1 MQPDI
6 VTVFLMHL
14 EALRLQRFRSC
25 EDTTVKLQADLTVLV
40 GENSGG
46 KSNIVDAIR
55 LLTLPVSGRRD
66 RYPEIDDL
74 RRGGA
79 EADFR
84 IEGRY
89 SGMSVALRG
98 LLVSAVP
105 DPTEDLAIFGMRHQT
120 ASGSSSHGVTTYW
133 AGKFEEAGPERG
145 STDLIRHVY
154 LPPLR
159 DAQKALGS
167 GSATRIFALLKH
179 FLEDGE
185 KDAFLDHV
193 RRDEDPHRVVQAIN
207 EGIGTALASL
217 TGGVRPQTASLDF
230 AAEDLFDVAR
240 DLRFRLAD
248 AGLDLEEIRTSGLGY
263 ANLLYMA
270 TVVVELTKA
279 RDADLTLFL
288 VEEPEAHLH
297 PQLQMLVLEF
307 LLDQAQKSSALPPVT
322 GRPEGRVQ
330 VIVTT
335 HSPNLTAWVSP
346 KHLVVIRSLKDHAA
360 QPVFHRTVSVPVADL
375 GIKPKALNK
384 VSRYLDVTRSA
395 LLFGSRALLVEGI
408 TEVLLM
414 PVIAKHVVLSGDAD
428 AWQRFQGT
436 VMASIEGVDFKPYVE
451 ILLRPHGEASIADR
465 LVVVTDADPNVPGNR
480 QADLEALAAGFGA
493 GDKLGVYINVRT
505 LEHELFAAGNEKL
518 LKLAFLA
525 LHPKSKQDWTDHVE
539 GAPARERPD
548 AFMDLIAK
556 KRTKKGDLAQ
566 EIACRIAKGAPL
578 VVPNYIR
585 DAIAAVAAP

>member
-1 MQPDI
+1 
-6 VTVFLMHL
+6 MHL
-14 EALRLQRFRSC
+14 GTLTLQRFRSC
-25 EDTTVKLQADLTVLV
+25 EDTTVKFQPDLTVLV

-46 KSNIVDAIR
+46 KSNIVDALR
-55 LLTLPVSGRRD
+55 LLTLPLSGRRD

-74 RRGGA
+74 RRGSA

-84 IEGRY
+84 IEGKY
-89 SGMSVALRG
+89 FGMSVALRG

-120 ASGSSSHGVTTYW
+120 AAGGSSRGRTTYW
-133 AGKFEEAGPERG
+133 AGKFEEAEPESG

-167 GSATRIFALLKH
+167 GSATRIFALLQH

-185 KDAFLDHV
+185 EDAFLDHV
-193 RRDEDPHRVVQAIN
+193 QRDEDPHRVVDAIN
-207 EGIGTALASL
+207 EEIGTALSSL
-217 TGGVRPQTASLDF
+217 TGGVRPQAVSLGF
-230 AAEDLFDVAR
+230 AAEVLFDVAR

-248 AGLDLEEIRTSGLGY
+248 AGLDPEEIRTSGLGY

-307 LLDQAQKSSALPPVT
+307 LLDQARKSSAQSPVS
-322 GRPEGRVQ
+322 GKPEGRVQ
-330 VIVTT
+330 VIVRS

-346 KHLVVIRSLKDHAA
+346 KHLVVIRSLKDDAA
-360 QPVFHRTVSVPVADL
+360 QPTFHRTVSVPVAEL
-375 GIKPKALNK
+375 GLKPKALNK

-408 TEVLLM
+408 TEFLLM
-414 PVIAKHVVLSGDAD
+414 PVIAKHVVLNGDAD
-428 AWQRFQGT
+428 AWQRFRGT
-436 VMASIEGVDFKPYVE
+436 VLVSIEGVDFKPYVE
-451 ILLRPHGEASIADR
+451 ILLCPHEEASIADR

-480 QADLEALAAGFGA
+480 QADLEALATGFGA
-493 GDKLGVYINVRT
+493 ADKLSVYVNART

-525 LHPKSKQDWTDHVE
+525 LHPNSEQDWTDRVE
-539 GAPARERPD
+539 GETANDRPD
-548 AFMDLIAK
+548 AFMDLIAT

-566 EIACRIAKGAPL
+566 EIASRIVKGAPL
-578 VVPNYIR
+578 AVPNYLR